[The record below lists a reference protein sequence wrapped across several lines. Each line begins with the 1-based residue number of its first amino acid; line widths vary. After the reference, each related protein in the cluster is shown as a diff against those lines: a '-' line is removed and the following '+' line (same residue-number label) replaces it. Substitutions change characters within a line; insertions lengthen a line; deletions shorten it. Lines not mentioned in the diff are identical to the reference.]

1 MAFGRGSVIHGA
13 LSTGKLSNR
22 VVEEATKLRGLR
34 EIDGDDMV
42 AGKDKEARLVIM
54 TAKRH
59 SVWAVRAQAM

>member
-1 MAFGRGSVIHGA
+1 VIHGA

-42 AGKDKEARLVIM
+42 AGKDKEAR
-54 TAKRH
+54 
-59 SVWAVRAQAM
+59 